1 MVTSHDRAFL
11 NRVVKKVLAIEPG
24 EVVFHHGNYDSY
36 VLARQ
41 KRMEQLEA
49 SAKRQEKLIEKETKF
64 INRFR
69 SSATKASV
77 VQSRIKKLGKIQSIV
92 IRARPRRYNFSF
104 PEPPHSAG
112 RSSICVILKR
122 LMAIK

>member
-1 MVTSHDRAFL
+1 MVTSHDRAFPQPG
-11 NRVVKKVLAIEPG
+11 RQPGVAIEPG

-49 SAKRQEKLIEKETKF
+49 SAKRQERLIEKETKF

-69 SSATKASV
+69 SQATKASV
-77 VQSRIKKLGKIQSIV
+77 VQSRIKTPGENPGDHHPAHDQEDPF
-92 IRARPRRYNFSF
+92 RFSRTAAQRQGSDQ
-104 PEPPHSAG
+104 PAPH
-112 RSSICVILKR
+112 
-122 LMAIK
+122 

>member
-11 NRVVKKVLAIEPG
+11 NRVVTRVLAIEPG

-49 SAKRQEKLIEKETKF
+49 SAKRQERQIEKETKF

-77 VQSRIKKLGKIQSIV
+77 VQSRIKKLEKIQI
-92 IRARPRRYNFSF
+92 ITIPRTTKKIHFTF
-104 PEPPHSAG
+104 PEPPHSG
-112 RSSICVILKR
+112 REVISLR
-122 LMAIK
+122 HIKKA